1 MYGPDEAGSGEDREV
16 ARIEP
21 AGMGANP
28 SGPEFLPAR
37 PPPAEAPLSSPAA
50 PGAWRG
56 ETAPHRRWPGVLS
69 VTLIVVVGLVV
80 LVATAVARYRDTHVA
95 APPPVTM
102 PSIRADPPSR
112 GEIEFTTQEGAGRL
126 ILLSR
131 SWRETG
137 RVQPLNGTYLVV
149 EVKILCTAGRL
160 GYDPYKFQA
169 FDHTGELFDV
179 ADAGVSRQILGV
191 GELFEGQSTRGFL
204 AFDIPRGEVT
214 LLMSD
219 DSDQSITALKIPD

>member
-1 MYGPDEAGSGEDREV
+1 MYGPDEADSGEGREP

-28 SGPEFLPAR
+28 SGPEFMPAGPTSPE
-37 PPPAEAPLSSPAA
+37 PPPSPV
-50 PGAWRG
+50 PTGAWRA
-56 ETAPHRRWPGVLS
+56 ELAPRRRWPGILS
-69 VTLIVVVGLVV
+69 VSLIVAVALVV
-80 LVATAVARYRDTHVA
+80 LVASAVARYSDTHVA
-95 APPPVTM
+95 ASPPITV
-102 PSIRADPPSR
+102 PSIRADRPSG
-112 GEIEFTTQEGAGRL
+112 GEIEFTTPEGSGRL

-137 RVQPLNGTYLVV
+137 REQPLNGTYLLV
-149 EVKILCTAGRL
+149 EVKVVCTAGRL
-160 GYDPYKFQA
+160 GYDPYNFQA

-179 ADAGVSRQILGV
+179 AEAGTSRQVLGV
-191 GELFEGQSTRGFL
+191 GELSGGQSTHGFL

-219 DSDQSITALKIPD
+219 DSDQSITALKIPA

>member
-1 MYGPDEAGSGEDREV
+1 
-16 ARIEP
+16 
-21 AGMGANP
+21 MGANP
-28 SGPEFLPAR
+28 SGPEFLPAG
-37 PPPAEAPLSSPAA
+37 PPPSDPSSLVPT
-50 PGAWRG
+50 GAWRA
-56 ETAPHRRWPGVLS
+56 EAAPRRRWPNVLS
-69 VTLIVVVGLVV
+69 VSLIVVVALVV

-95 APPPVTM
+95 APPPVTV
-102 PSIRADPPSR
+102 PSIRADPLSR
-112 GEIEFTTQEGAGRL
+112 GEIEFTTEEGAGRL

-137 RVQPLNGTYLVV
+137 REQPLNGTYLVV

-160 GYDPYKFQA
+160 GYDPYNFQA
-169 FDHTGELFDV
+169 FDHTGDLFDV

-191 GELFEGQSTRGFL
+191 GELSEGQSTRGFL

-219 DSDQSITALKIPD
+219 DSDHSITALKIPD

>member
-1 MYGPDEAGSGEDREV
+1 MYGPDEADPGEGPED

-28 SGPEFLPAR
+28 SGPEFLPAG
-37 PPPAEAPLSSPAA
+37 PPPSEPSPSLV
-50 PGAWRG
+50 PTGAWRA
-56 ETAPHRRWPGVLS
+56 ETAPYRRWPDVLS
-69 VTLIVVVGLVV
+69 VSLIVVVALVV
-80 LVATAVARYRDTHVA
+80 LVASAVTRYRDTHVA
-95 APPPVTM
+95 APPAVTV

-112 GEIEFTTQEGAGRL
+112 GEIEFTTPEGNGRL

-137 RVQPLNGTYLVV
+137 REQPLNGTYLLV
-149 EVKILCTAGRL
+149 EVKIVCTAGRV
-160 GYDPYKFQA
+160 GYDPYNFQA

-179 ADAGVSRQILGV
+179 AESGVSRQVLGV
-191 GELFEGQSTRGFL
+191 GELAEGQSTRGFL
-204 AFDIPRGEVT
+204 AFDLPRGEVT

-219 DSDQSITALKIPD
+219 DSDQSITALKVPA

>member
-1 MYGPDEAGSGEDREV
+1 MYGPDEADTGEGREA

-28 SGPEFLPAR
+28 SGPEFLPAG
-37 PPPAEAPLSSPAA
+37 PPPPQPPPSLVPT
-50 PGAWRG
+50 GAWRA

-69 VTLIVVVGLVV
+69 VSLIVVVALVV

-95 APPPVTM
+95 APAPVTA
-102 PSIRADPPSR
+102 PSIQADPPSR
-112 GEIEFTTQEGAGRL
+112 GQIEFTTPEGTGRL
-126 ILLSR
+126 VLLSR
-131 SWRETG
+131 SWRETAG
-137 RVQPLNGTYLVV
+137 EQPLNGSYLVV
-149 EVKILCTAGRL
+149 EVKILCTAGHV
-160 GYDPYKFQA
+160 GYDPYNFQA

-179 ADAGVSRQILGV
+179 VDAGVSRQVLGV
-191 GELFEGQSTRGFL
+191 GELSEGQSTRGFL

-219 DSDQSITALKIPD
+219 DADQSITALKIPA

>member
-1 MYGPDEAGSGEDREV
+1 MYGPDEADTGEGREA

-28 SGPEFLPAR
+28 SGPEFLPAG
-37 PPPAEAPLSSPAA
+37 PPPPQPPPSLVPT
-50 PGAWRG
+50 GAWRA

-69 VTLIVVVGLVV
+69 VSLIVVVALVV

-95 APPPVTM
+95 APAPVTV
-102 PSIRADPPSR
+102 PSIQADPPSR
-112 GEIEFTTQEGAGRL
+112 GQIEFTTPEGTGRL
-126 ILLSR
+126 VLLSR
-131 SWRETG
+131 SWRETAG
-137 RVQPLNGTYLVV
+137 EQPLNGSYLVV
-149 EVKILCTAGRL
+149 EVKILCTAGHV
-160 GYDPYKFQA
+160 GYDPYNFQA

-179 ADAGVSRQILGV
+179 VDAGVSRQVLGV
-191 GELFEGQSTRGFL
+191 GELSEGQSTRGFL

-219 DSDQSITALKIPD
+219 DADQSITALKIPA